1 MKGGDMVTVQLS
13 SGEELNDEIRQ
24 DTHKRYI
31 SAAYTHWRNQEYPL
45 VQMVPLVM
53 MLENHDLGQH
63 EVYFHPNSNAIQCE
77 VNNSSRTMLPEYFAA
92 NACPV

>member
-1 MKGGDMVTVQLS
+1 MVTVQLS

-24 DTHKRYI
+24 YTHKRYI
-31 SAAYTHWRNQEYPL
+31 SATYAHWRILEYPL
-45 VQMVPLVM
+45 VQMVPSVM
-53 MLENHDLGQH
+53 MMKVHDLGQQ
-63 EVYFHPNSNAIQCE
+63 EVYFHPNSNAVQYE